1 MEIKEN
7 MKKIIKGKRINI
19 DKVKYLLFTDTET
32 IGSIFAPDGVFP
44 FEIGVKVYDLK
55 NQKVVYARS
64 FIVNKFFNNK
74 YIMLS
79 SFSASKYPQYLEV
92 VENDKVNYYKGSVK
106 SIFEK
111 IQRLIDKFNISIMV
125 AHNGDFDKKALD
137 RLGEDANI
145 ESPFN
150 NLDLLDTMQIS
161 TIITDTKKYCDY
173 CKANK
178 DIIDKVKKESLF
190 LTNSG
195 RVRLTAQA
203 IYSYI
208 INNPQYQESH
218 TALNDIDDEIRIF
231 QESYNLLGNK
241 IVKLNI
247 APSHY
252 DYEN

>member
-1 MEIKEN
+1 

-19 DKVKYLLFTDTET
+19 DKINYLLFVDTET
-32 IGSIFAPDGVFP
+32 IGSIYNKNQEGVVP
-44 FEIGVKVYDLK
+44 FEIGVKIYDLK
-55 NQKVVYARS
+55 NQKIVYTKS
-64 FIVNKFFNNK
+64 YIIKSIFNNR
-74 YIMLS
+74 YAMLS
-79 SFSASKYPQYLEV
+79 SFSSTKYPLYKEV
-92 VENDKVNYYKGSVK
+92 LSNDKINYFVGSVRA
-106 SIFEK
+106 IFDK
-111 IQRLIDKFNISIMV
+111 IQKLINKYNISIMV
-125 AHNGDFDKKALD
+125 AHNGTFDKNALH
-137 RLGEDANI
+137 RLGVEFSTNEVTI
-145 ESPFN
+145 ESPFD

-161 TIITDTKKYCDY
+161 TIITDTKKYCDF

-178 DIIDKVKKESLF
+178 QILNSMQESAF
-190 LTNSG
+190 ITNSG

-208 INNPQYQESH
+208 INNPEYQESH

-247 APSHY
+247 APSTF

>member
-1 MEIKEN
+1 
-7 MKKIIKGKRINI
+7 MKKIIKEKKINI

-32 IGSIFAPDGVFP
+32 IGNIYAPEGVYP
-44 FEIGVKVYDLK
+44 FETGVKVYDLK
-55 NQKVVYARS
+55 NQKVVYAKS
-64 FIVNKFFNNK
+64 FITRRFFNDEF
-74 YIMLS
+74 IMLS
-79 SFSASKYPQYLEV
+79 SFSASKYPQYQELV
-92 VENDKVNYYKGSVK
+92 ANDKTNYYLGSVK

-111 IQRLIDKFNISIMV
+111 IQKLIDKYNISIMV
-125 AHNGDFDKKALD
+125 AHNGKFDKEALD
-137 RLGEDANI
+137 RLGKKFGI

-178 DIIDKVKKESLF
+178 DIVDKVKRESLF
-190 LTNSG
+190 LTNKG

-241 IVKLNI
+241 LVKLNT
-247 APSHY
+247 APNSN